1 MAQELT
7 DYMPLDRQLFERSL
21 GELMATFVRRRWP
34 RDTAKTVARAW
45 DIDPATAA
53 NLIKGH
59 LSTQTL
65 AKALK
70 AEGWPLFMA
79 LGEAVTGEEYV
90 TFLQGV
96 ADEQARATQRAAARR
111 DTVRSLEARA
121 SAVVDLHGRSV
132 A

>member
-7 DYMPLDRQLFERSL
+7 DFMPLDRQLFDRSL
-21 GELMATFVRRRWP
+21 GELMAAFVRRRWP
-34 RDTAKTVARAW
+34 RDTAKTVARTW

-59 LSTQTL
+59 VSAPTL
-65 AKALK
+65 HKALK

-79 LGEAVTGEEYV
+79 LGEAITGEDYV
-90 TFLQGV
+90 THLRGV
-96 ADEQARATQRAAARR
+96 ANERERAAERAAARR

-121 SAVVDLHGRSV
+121 SAVVSLHGGPV